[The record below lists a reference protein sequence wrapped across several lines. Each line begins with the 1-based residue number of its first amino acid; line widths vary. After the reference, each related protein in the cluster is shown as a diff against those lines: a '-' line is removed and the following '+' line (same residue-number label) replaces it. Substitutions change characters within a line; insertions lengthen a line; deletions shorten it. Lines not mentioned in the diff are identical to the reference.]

1 MGTGM
6 PSAEAGSGACSLGLV
21 MSTDV
26 FEPVEAQVTGTGHA
40 QVHVED
46 APLFC
51 WPRLFSHVCF
61 CPRPSV
67 TNSDF
72 HRVASPMASEA
83 VHANSTATI
92 DRDALC
98 F

>member
-1 MGTGM
+1 M
-6 PSAEAGSGACSLGLV
+6 PSAETGSGACSLSLV
-21 MSTDV
+21 TSADV
-26 FEPVEAQVTGTGHA
+26 FEPVETQVTGTGHA
-40 QVHVED
+40 QVQVDD
-46 APLFC
+46 APQFR
-51 WPRLFSHVCF
+51 WPRLFSHACF

-72 HRVASPMASEA
+72 HRAAFPMASEA

-92 DRDALC
+92 DCDALC